1 MVDCLTMIHSSRNKM
16 GNSTFRYSIPST
28 KVWIEYD
35 GDDEYNSNE
44 ECQFRIG
51 TVYFIFENV
60 DMY

>member
-1 MVDCLTMIHSSRNKM
+1 M